1 MGRCWCDATWNSF
14 KGMIYILFRV
24 GPSKIIVALS
34 IINIINVIN
43 VINMMGMINM
53 IDMMG
58 MMGIINI
65 CCSYLT

>member
-34 IINIINVIN
+34 IINIIN
-43 VINMMGMINM
+43 MINM

-58 MMGIINI
+58 MMGIINR